1 MPQINLAS
9 QFYTRSDRGLPPEK
23 LVNMMQEAR
32 PDGRTV
38 LIATAGQTPFTIVGS
53 AVRGMMQ
60 IDGVLGGD
68 LIVVGSTEVYRV
80 TQAGAVSTIG
90 AITAPSTAR
99 IATSLTETVAVIDGS
114 AYQIL
119 AGGVNQ
125 LLDPDL
131 GQVIDVVYGA
141 GLFVYVEKDSDR
153 IKWSEVLNAGVIGSA
168 SFATAEKR
176 PDQLRGCAMVG
187 EDLVLFGHETLEI
200 WGATGDITAPFQP
213 RSGAT
218 SSIGCAS
225 RDSIITF
232 NDDQVGNR
240 VGWLA
245 NDRTIR
251 VSTGGGVQNI
261 TPFSLAEE
269 LSALSDD
276 EIRAVYGFTWSE
288 EGRNLVAWNLPAST
302 WVIDFGSGLWHKR
315 AFLDERL
322 AVRCATEAWGKQ
334 IAGRSDTNAL
344 AVIDSRERFDM
355 GNPIV
360 RNWTGSVPLD
370 NDAFPIDTLTVRMA
384 RGDDPDVS
392 AERYI
397 WMRYSD
403 TRGRIWS
410 DWQRRSLG
418 AQGLYRSSVEWGPCG
433 AAESPGRVFEF
444 EIRDP
449 YRPTV
454 SAIFVNEVKA

>member
-1 MPQINLAS
+1 MGQINLAS

-23 LVNMMQEAR
+23 LVNMVQEQR
-32 PDGRTV
+32 PDGRTA
-38 LIATAGQTPFTIVGS
+38 LIATGGCTPFSVVGS
-53 AVRGMMQ
+53 AIRGLLQM
-60 IDGVLGGD
+60 DGVLGGD
-68 LIVVGSTEVYRV
+68 LVVVGSSAVYRV
-80 TQAGAVSTIG
+80 TSAGSVSTVG
-90 AITAPSTAR
+90 SITAPSLAR
-99 IATSLTETVAVIDGS
+99 IATSLTETVAVIDGN

-119 AGGVNQ
+119 SGGVNQ

-131 GQVIDVVYGA
+131 GQVVDVVYGA

-176 PDQLRGCAMVG
+176 PDRLRGCAMVG
-187 EDLVLFGHETLEI
+187 EDLVLFGYETLEI
-200 WGATGDITAPFQP
+200 WAATGDITAPFQP

-225 RDSIITF
+225 RDSITTF

-240 VGWLA
+240 VAWLA

-251 VSTGGGVQNI
+251 INTGGGAQNI

-269 LSALSDD
+269 LGTLTDSQ
-276 EIRAVYGFTWSE
+276 IKAVNGYTWSE
-288 EGRNLVAWNLPAST
+288 EGRNLVAFTLPAST
-302 WVIDFGSGLWHKR
+302 WVYNVSTGLWNKR
-315 AFLDERL
+315 SSLDGPL
-322 AVRCATEAWGKQ
+322 AISSVVEAWGKQ
-334 IAGRSDTNAL
+334 IAARTDSNAL
-344 AVIDSRERFDM
+344 GIMDPRERYDM
-355 GNPIV
+355 GNIIV
-360 RNWTGSVPLD
+360 RNWTGSVPVD
-370 NDAFPIDTLTVRMA
+370 SDAFPIDTLTLRMA
-384 RGDDPDVS
+384 LGDDPDVDT
-392 AERYI
+392 ERFV

-418 AQGLYRSSVEWGPCG
+418 IQGNYRSSVEWGPCG
-433 AAESPGRVFEF
+433 ASEAPGRVFEF
-444 EIRDP
+444 EIRDA

-454 SAIFVNEVKA
+454 SAIFINEVKA

>member
-1 MPQINLAS
+1 MQIDLAS

-23 LVNMMQEAR
+23 LVNMVQEPR
-32 PDGRTV
+32 PDGRTA
-38 LIATAGQTPFTIVGS
+38 LIATGGCTPFTIVGS
-53 AVRGMMQ
+53 AIRGLFQM
-60 IDGVLGGD
+60 DGVLGGD
-68 LIVVGSTEVYRV
+68 VIVIGASAVYRV
-80 TQAGAVSTIG
+80 TSAGVVSTIG
-90 AITAPSTAR
+90 AISAPSIAR
-99 IATSLTETVAVIDGS
+99 IATSLTETVAVIDGN

-119 AGGVNQ
+119 SSGVNQ

-141 GLFVYVEKDSDR
+141 GLFIYVEKDSDR

-176 PDQLRGCAMVG
+176 PDRLRGCAMVG
-187 EDLVLFGHETLEI
+187 EDLVLFGYETTEI
-200 WGATGDITAPFQP
+200 WGATGDITAPFAP

-225 RDSIITF
+225 RDSITPF

-240 VGWLA
+240 VAWLA

-251 VSTGGGVQNI
+251 ISMGGGAQNV

-269 LSALSDD
+269 LSTLTNDQLL
-276 EIRAVYGFTWSE
+276 AVNGYTWSE
-288 EGRNLVAWNLPAST
+288 EGRNMVAFTLPAST
-302 WVIDFGSGLWHKR
+302 WVMDVGTGLWHKR
-315 AFLDERL
+315 STLDGPL
-322 AVRCATEAWGKQ
+322 AINSTTEAWGKQ
-334 IAGRSDTNAL
+334 LVGRMDSNAL
-344 AVIDSRERFDM
+344 GVMDTRERYDM
-355 GNPIV
+355 GNIIV
-360 RNWTGSVPLD
+360 RNWTGTVPID
-370 NDAFPIDTLTVRMA
+370 SDAFPIDTLTTRLA
-384 RGDDPDVS
+384 LGDDPDVDT
-392 AERYI
+392 ERFI

-418 AQGLYRSSVEWGPCG
+418 EQGRYRSSVEWGPLG
-433 AAESPGRVFEF
+433 AAEAPGRIFEF